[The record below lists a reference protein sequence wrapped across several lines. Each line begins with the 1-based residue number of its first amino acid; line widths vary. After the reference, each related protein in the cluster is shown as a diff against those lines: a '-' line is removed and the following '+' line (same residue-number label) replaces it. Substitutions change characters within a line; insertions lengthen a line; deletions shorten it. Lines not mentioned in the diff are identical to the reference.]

1 VVISSLDR
9 LGELL
14 VDMETVVLVGSSRTR
29 RHGDWLYALREE
41 PGDISNR
48 FKS

>member
-1 VVISSLDR
+1 
-9 LGELL
+9 

-29 RHGDWLYALREE
+29 RHGGWLYALREE
-41 PGDISNR
+41 PEGSPNQ